1 MLPLVIFDLDG
12 TLIGESG
19 HVSNPIWDAIEN
31 AKEKGMRFAVCTG
44 RPGFGLAKK
53 IADRL
58 GNNHP
63 HIFQNGAQVS
73 YASGD
78 ICKLSAIKSG
88 ATKELIEH
96 ARDNNL
102 TLELYTP
109 SSLFVEKKT
118 KVSEAHAKML
128 GVNAMVKDLEDVL
141 ETEPVIR
148 AQWVIPKAL
157 LDKALECSPEGT
169 QHSVATSPAE
179 IHTYFVSVTKKGVTK
194 GSAVLDLCE
203 RLKVDAA
210 AVMAVGDSE
219 GDVPMLEVVGFP
231 RLMQNAAEGLADSY
245 PRSSK
250 SVDNNGAL
258 ELIAEALDLSV

>member
-19 HVSNPIWDAIEN
+19 RVSNPIWDAVEK

-53 IADRL
+53 IAERL

-73 YASGD
+73 FSSGD
-78 ICKLSAIKSG
+78 ICKLSAIKSD

-109 SSLFVEKKT
+109 NSLFVERTT

-128 GVNAMVKDLEDVL
+128 GVTAMVKDLEDVL
-141 ETEPVIR
+141 EQEPVIR
-148 AQWVIPKAL
+148 AQWVIPKGL
-157 LDKALECSPEGT
+157 LNKALECSPERT
-169 QHSVATSPAE
+169 QNSVATSPAE
-179 IHTYFVSVTKKGVTK
+179 KDTYFVSVTKKGVTK

-210 AVMAVGDSE
+210 TVMAVGDSE

-231 RLMQNAAEGLADSY
+231 RLMQNAADGLNENY
-245 PRSSK
+245 PRSSRT
-250 SVDNNGAL
+250 VDDNGAL
-258 ELIAEALDLSV
+258 ELIREALDLSV